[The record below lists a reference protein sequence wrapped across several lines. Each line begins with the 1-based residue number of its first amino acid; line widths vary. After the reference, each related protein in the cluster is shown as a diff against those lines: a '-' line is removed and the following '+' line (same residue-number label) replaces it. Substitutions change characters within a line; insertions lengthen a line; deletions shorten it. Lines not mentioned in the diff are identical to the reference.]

1 VILLRFD
8 WTMDWRLREATPG
21 EPRYRN
27 RLDRLPDDFVFE
39 YSLSSSSSL
48 LKGQV
53 VELDRKGFL
62 ALGAKVTDDL
72 VVHPVL
78 MNTRMSYNE
87 SAASEQIVV
96 RLRVRTEKAFKVILT
111 HVYYA

>member
-1 VILLRFD
+1 
-8 WTMDWRLREATPG
+8 MDWRLREATPG

-48 LKGQV
+48 LKGQA